1 MAKADV
7 EKAIQEEKPEVK
19 PVEKKAVEKPAE
31 KKAERSTADVTKNGV
46 TIAYPKDE
54 AERLV
59 KQEGWKYV

>member
-1 MAKADV
+1 MAKADKV
-7 EKAIQEEKPEVK
+7 IPEEKPEEK
-19 PVEKKAVEKPAE
+19 PVEKKAEEKPAE
-31 KKAERSTADVTKNGV
+31 KKIERSTADVTKNGV

>member
-1 MAKADV
+1 MAKADKV
-7 EKAIQEEKPEVK
+7 IPEEKPEVN
-19 PVEKKAVEKPAE
+19 PVEKKAEEKPAE
-31 KKAERSTADVTKNGV
+31 KKIERSTADVTKNGV

>member
-1 MAKADV
+1 MAKADKV
-7 EKAIQEEKPEVK
+7 IQEEKPEEK
-19 PVEKKAVEKPAE
+19 PVEKKAEEKPAE
-31 KKAERSTADVTKNGV
+31 KKIERSTADVTKNGV

>member
-7 EKAIQEEKPEVK
+7 KKAIQEEKPEVK
-19 PVEKKAVEKPAE
+19 QVEKKTEEKPVE